1 MTMKM
6 KLAAAALIFMAPAA
20 ALAAPIDTSI
30 SMGDAAYCQALAS
43 RYVRYVGHDDASS
56 RRVRDHG
63 TIDGQVAVSQC
74 RSGNPAAAIP
84 VLERELLNA
93 KVALPSRG

>member
-1 MTMKM
+1 MTMTM

-20 ALAAPIDTSI
+20 ALAAPLDTS
-30 SMGDAAYCQALAS
+30 DAAYCQALAS

-56 RRVRDHG
+56 RRVRDRG

-84 VLERELLNA
+84 VLERELINA
-93 KVALPSRG
+93 RVALPSRG